1 MGSSAPVAAGALWA
15 EVLPPQRDYVALP
28 PGRDPVVIAEKD
40 AGVMR
45 YVRRSLLALPPRTG
59 LSPLAA
65 RTALAAASQVVRMP
79 AAWALFPKVP
89 ELANRREE
97 ADSGLASWL
106 APEGRRIL
114 VLHHSRDTDAGVVM
128 LLFDAGAAQPSTALK
143 IADSEGG
150 AARIDH
156 ERVQL
161 RQIQELRLGSV
172 LSTVPALLPDRE
184 SRFAILATKG
194 QPGTP
199 MLVAYHRPGHIR
211 TPGVVEAEF
220 GAAAQWL
227 AELQATATGRPE
239 PLSVFDG
246 CEPAATQMF
255 AGAEQQL
262 DEVLTALAA
271 LRARLR
277 RHVAAPTVVHGDFWP
292 GNALVEDGQIVGVV
306 DWERA
311 EVAGSPVRDIARFAV
326 AYSLYL
332 DRHTSPGRPVRGH
345 RGLTAG
351 APGAGVLH
359 AIDGTGWFPLMV
371 RRYLREGLARV
382 GLPESA
388 ARDAV
393 QSEVAASAAEATD
406 PDFARSQW
414 ALFLALE
421 RSRS

>member
-1 MGSSAPVAAGALWA
+1 MGSPAPLAARPLWA

-59 LSPLAA
+59 MPPLAA

-89 ELANRREE
+89 ELADRSEE

-106 APEGRRIL
+106 APEGRRLL
-114 VLHHSRDTDAGVVM
+114 VLHHSRDADAGVVM
-128 LLFDAGAAQPSTALK
+128 LLFDAGMAQPSTALK
-143 IADSEGG
+143 IADSEEG
-150 AARIDH
+150 AVRIDR

-161 RQIQELRLGSV
+161 RHIRQQQLGPV
-172 LSTVPALLPDRE
+172 LSTVPELLPDRE
-184 SRFAILATKG
+184 SRFAILPTKG

-211 TPGVVEAEF
+211 TPRAVHADFRSAGR
-220 GAAAQWL
+220 WL
-227 AELQATATGRPE
+227 AGLQATATGQHE
-239 PLSVFDG
+239 PLAVAGG
-246 CEPAATQMF
+246 CEAAATQLLR
-255 AGAEQQL
+255 GDEQQL
-262 DEVLTALAA
+262 DQVLTSLAA

-277 RHVAAPTVVHGDFWP
+277 RHVAALTVVHGDFWP
-292 GNALVEDGQIVGVV
+292 GNALVEDGLIVGVV

-311 EVAGSPVRDIARFAV
+311 EAAGSPVRDLARFAV

-332 DRHTSPGRPVRGH
+332 DRHTSPGRPVRGL

-359 AIDGTGWFPLMV
+359 AVDGTGWFPVTV
-371 RRYLREGLARV
+371 RRYLRAGLARV
-382 GLPESA
+382 GLPDSV

-393 QSEVAASAAEATD
+393 QSEVASSAAEATD

-421 RSRS
+421 RTRS